1 MEAQNRYLW
10 TRDNQPGVRCL
21 PPLEC
26 FAPLELVLGF
36 APLEVA
42 LGFAPLEAF
51 EAWMVVEVSVQVL
64 WNLVV
69 LHSIVVRLFASV

>member
-1 MEAQNRYLW
+1 MEAQNCYLW
-10 TRDNQPGVRCL
+10 TRDNQPGVLWL

-42 LGFAPLEAF
+42 LGFAPLEVI
-51 EAWMVVEVSVQVL
+51 EGWMAAEVSVQVL
-64 WNLVV
+64 GDLIV
-69 LHSIVVRLFASV
+69 LHSIVAKLFAFL